1 MPDRG
6 APLERLVVD
15 VETAA
20 DGATASVRLQGD
32 LDLATAP
39 ALQHRLEA
47 LLGDP
52 VRTLVLDMSAVPFCD
67 VPALNVL
74 LRIQTRLA
82 ERGGHL
88 VLLGAAR
95 SLRMMVAVLGL
106 GSRLRLVPAP
116 GVAPPGDDR
125 AVSGDCSAGDEGI
138 PQPDQDT
145 V

>member
-20 DGATASVRLQGD
+20 DGATATVRLQGD

-47 LLGDP
+47 LLGDA

-74 LRIQTRLA
+74 LRIQARLA
-82 ERGGHL
+82 ERAGHL

-95 SLRMMVAVLGL
+95 SLRMMVTVLGL
-106 GSRLRLVPAP
+106 RSRLCLVPAP
-116 GVAPPGDDR
+116 DVAPARHDQP
-125 AVSGDCSAGDEGI
+125 ASGDFSAGDEGI
-138 PQPDQDT
+138 PRPGQDT